1 MVISSASLKVPF
13 TPSKSLSLGS
23 LGSYT
28 ADSSASKVRVTTQ
41 ISTRR
46 CQSTE
51 DRASR
56 EASRARTTP
65 TWPAP
70 ISASSLLN
78 PSRWSERAPDRP

>member
-13 TPSKSLSLGS
+13 TPRRSLSLGS

-28 ADSSASKVRVTTQ
+28 ADSSASSVLVMTQ
-41 ISTRR
+41 ISTSR
-46 CQSTE
+46 CQSTDE
-51 DRASR
+51 RASR
-56 EASRARTTP
+56 DASRASTSP